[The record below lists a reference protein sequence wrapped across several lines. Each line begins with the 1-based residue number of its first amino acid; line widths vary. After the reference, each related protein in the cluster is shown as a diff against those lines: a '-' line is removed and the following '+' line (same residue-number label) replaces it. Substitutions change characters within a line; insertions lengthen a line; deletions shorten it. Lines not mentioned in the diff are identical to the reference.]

1 MIQTPFTAVVAGVGS
16 YIPDRVIT
24 NADLSNFVET
34 SDEWII
40 PRTGIKERRFS
51 EKHETTGFMAVE
63 AGKKAIADANIDP
76 DEIDFV
82 VLASVTPDR
91 VFPATANYVQAQL
104 GINNAIS
111 FDLEAACSGMIYGLQ
126 TAVGQVRS
134 GLARNALVIGA
145 ERMTALMDFTDRNVC
160 VLFGDA
166 AGALVIKGV
175 PFEENKGILN
185 FAGNSDGN
193 MWNILYQEAGGSH
206 KQPSLATIA
215 GREHFIA
222 MEGQDV
228 FKQAVRNMEA
238 VVRAA
243 IGKSDTPPEAID
255 WFVPHQANTRIIESA
270 YRRLG
275 VPKEKVWIN
284 IDRFGNT
291 TSASILLCLDEMKRE
306 GKLVAGNQVVLFTFG
321 AGLTWGAC
329 HLIW

>member
-1 MIQTPFTAVVAGVGS
+1 MIQTPFTARIAGVGS

-24 NADLSNFVET
+24 NADLSKYVET

-40 PRTGIKERRFS
+40 PRTGIKERRYS
-51 EKHETTGFMAVE
+51 EKHETTGYMAIE
-63 AGKKAIADANIDP
+63 ASKKAIADANIDP
-76 DEIDFV
+76 EEIDFI

-104 GINNAIS
+104 GIHDAIS

-126 TAVGQVRS
+126 MATGQVRS

-145 ERMTALMDFTDRNVC
+145 ERMTSIMDFTDRNVC

-166 AGALVIKGV
+166 AGALVIKGEQ
-175 PFEENKGILN
+175 FEENKGILN
-185 FAGNSDGN
+185 FAGSSDGN
-193 MWNILYQEAGGSH
+193 MWNILFQDAGGSF
-206 KQPSLATIA
+206 KQPNLSTIA

-222 MEGQDV
+222 MAGQDT
-228 FKQAVRNMEA
+228 FKQAVRNMEG

-243 IGKSDTPPEAID
+243 LAKSDTPPEAID
-255 WFVPHQANTRIIESA
+255 WFVPHQANIRIIESA

-275 VPKEKVWIN
+275 VPKEKVWVN
-284 IDRFGNT
+284 IDRYGNT
-291 TSASILLCLDEMKRE
+291 TSASILLCLNEMKE
-306 GKLVAGNQVVLFTFG
+306 KGELKPGQQVVLFTFG